1 MDRGARQATVHGV
14 TKNQT
19 RLSDWTTTHL
29 TYLFPVLVWNRWNR
43 NVTRGKNFS
52 EPSTPYNLRHS
63 KCSVNSCLKTGCSG
77 DSKRQRVLSGTGLKE
92 GVLSLS
98 AIQPL
103 YKTMLS
109 CFSRVQLFVT
119 PWTIAHQG
127 PPSMGFSRQA
137 YWSGLLFL
145 LQGIF
150 PTQGRSASLKSPALA
165 GRFFTTS
172 AIWETST
179 TMTNHFKMDWPFQHS
194 NVFWVSHPKTI
205 QQWTMLSP
213 IQSLSR

>member
-1 MDRGARQATVHGV
+1 MDRGARRATVHGV

-19 RLSDWTTTHL
+19 QLSDWTTHL

-63 KCSVNSCLKTGCSG
+63 KCSVNSWLKTGCSG
-77 DSKRQRVLSGTGLKE
+77 DSKRRRALSGTGLKE

-98 AIQPL
+98 ASQPL

-109 CFSRVQLFVT
+109 CFSHVQLFVT
-119 PWTIAHQG
+119 LWTIVHQG

-137 YWSGLLFL
+137 YWSGLP
-145 LQGIF
+145 F
-150 PTQGRSASLKSPALA
+150 PPPGDLPNPGKICIS
-165 GRFFTTS
+165 
-172 AIWETST
+172 
-179 TMTNHFKMDWPFQHS
+179 
-194 NVFWVSHPKTI
+194 
-205 QQWTMLSP
+205 
-213 IQSLSR
+213 